1 MEPFRVS
8 SHSNPNATAGAIA
21 NAVRERGATHLQVI
35 GAGALNQAV
44 KAVAIARSFLGPEGI
59 DLVCAPSFADVQVDG
74 HLRTA
79 IRLAVHERGAEVEVA
94 EASIEQV
101 DSRPPSAVEPE

>member
-8 SHSNPNATAGAIA
+8 SQSNPNATAGAIA
-21 NAVRERGATHLQVI
+21 NAVRESGATHLQVI

-44 KAVAIARSFLGPEGI
+44 KAIAIARSFLGPEGI
-59 DLVCAPSFADVQVDG
+59 DLVCAPAFADVQVDG
-74 HLRTA
+74 QLRTA
-79 IRLAVHERGAEVEVA
+79 IRLAVHEREAEVESS

-101 DSRPPSAVEPE
+101 DARYPSAVEPE